1 MGTMKAI
8 NPKREPLTIEKLR
21 SFEGLENLTD
31 EEAQEIIFSLV
42 QLASITFE
50 LFKELKEDEQ
60 NTETKLKLAA

>member
-8 NPKREPLTIEKLR
+8 NPKREPLTIEKLKT
-21 SFEGLENLTD
+21 FEGLENLTD

-50 LFKELKEDEQ
+50 LFKELNEDEQ